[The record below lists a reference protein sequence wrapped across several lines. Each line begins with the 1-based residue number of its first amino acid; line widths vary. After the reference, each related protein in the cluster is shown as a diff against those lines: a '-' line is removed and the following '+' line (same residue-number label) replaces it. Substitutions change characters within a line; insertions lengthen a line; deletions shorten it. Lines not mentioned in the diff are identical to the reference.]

1 MVVVSLRPAPEGWD
15 PNAPFRFVD
24 GIEAAMAEAQALAGD
39 RTVEVAAGDVGG
51 QVLAAGLVDE
61 VRMDVA
67 PVVLGAGKRF
77 FGGVDAPHLLED
89 PDVVVRATRVLH
101 LRHRVRR

>member
-1 MVVVSLRPAPEGWD
+1 
-15 PNAPFRFVD
+15 
-24 GIEAAMAEAQALAGD
+24 MAEAQALAGD

-51 QVLAAGLVDE
+51 QVPGGWVLDE
-61 VRMDVA
+61 VRVEGASGVLA
-67 PVVLGAGKRF
+67 PAKRF

-89 PDVVVRATRVLH
+89 PRRGRAATRVLH